1 MGDYIWLL
9 VIIIICAGGPVQY
22 LKILAIS
29 AIPCFLLYW
38 LIIWVMCETEWGI
51 RFQLSADRPTFGKD
65 AQKMYDKLV
74 IEPRIRAL
82 REKKK
87 RKASPQNNPQSP
99 LPPAKNSSVENSG
112 GT

>member
-29 AIPCFLLYW
+29 AIPCFLLYR

-65 AQKMYDKLV
+65 AQKMYDELV

-82 REKKK
+82 REKKGEK
-87 RKASPQNNPQSP
+87 HLLKIIRKARSHQQ
-99 LPPAKNSSVENSG
+99 KNLK
-112 GT
+112 